1 MELPQERKQVAI
13 LKTSR
18 LTFLEFFG
26 YLALVLSVAI
36 ELYALLSSP
45 GSKLS
50 GDNMFGGAVVMA
62 LAVAFIHSKH
72 LIFNLIL
79 IGLSTLG
86 FAYFTFIHTQSWL
99 WTVVLGVA
107 VAAFLVYF
115 FGIRSDVR
123 RNQSDWFH
131 FN

>member
-1 MELPQERKQVAI
+1 MK
-13 LKTSR
+13 R

-26 YLALVLSVAI
+26 YLALILGVAI
-36 ELYALLSSP
+36 EIYALLKDP

-50 GDNMFGGAVVMA
+50 GDNMFGGAVILG

-72 LIFNLIL
+72 LPFNLVL

-86 FAYFTFIHTQSWL
+86 FAYFTFIHTQNWF
-99 WTVVLGVA
+99 WTIILGIA

-115 FGIRSDVR
+115 FGIRKDVR

-131 FN
+131 SN